1 MDTATREIARTYWL
15 LILLRGVVALLF
27 GIMAIISVEFTL
39 LFLVY
44 LFGAY
49 VLLDG
54 ILAIIV
60 SLQER
65 RSSSAWLVVFLI
77 GIVGIVVGVLSF
89 IHPGNV
95 ALLIFY
101 LVAAWLIIAGFFGVI
116 SALLRARGTEWW
128 SVSVGFSPVIV
139 GIIFVLTPDFK
150 HFGLSVHWLLQSCS
164 HLVMGYSLSLLF
176 RIHLPLF
183 LGFLTFQFCKQ
194 SLELVGQKMNNT
206 ERIQ

>member
-1 MDTATREIARTYWL
+1 MVTVSRETARQYWL
-15 LILLRGVVALLF
+15 LMLFRGIIALLF

-49 VLLDG
+49 VLIDG

-95 ALLIFY
+95 ALVIFY
-101 LVAAWLIIAGFFGVI
+101 LVAAWLIIAGLFGVI
-116 SALLRARGTEWW
+116 SSLLRASGTEWL
-128 SVSVGFSPVIV
+128 SIIGGILSIIV
-139 GIIFVLTPDFK
+139 GIVFFLHPTSSI
-150 HFGLSVHWLLQSCS
+150 LSIVWLLGVFA
-164 HLVMGYSLSLLF
+164 LVFGIIQIIKAFQVKALL
-176 RIHLPLF
+176 
-183 LGFLTFQFCKQ
+183 G
-194 SLELVGQKMNNT
+194 V
-206 ERIQ
+206 

>member
-15 LILLRGVVALLF
+15 LILLRGIVAILF

-65 RSSSAWLVVFLI
+65 KSSSAWLVVFLI
-77 GIVGIVVGVLSF
+77 GIVGIVVGVL
-89 IHPGNV
+89 V
-95 ALLIFY
+95 
-101 LVAAWLIIAGFFGVI
+101 
-116 SALLRARGTEWW
+116 
-128 SVSVGFSPVIV
+128 VIV
-139 GIIFVLTPDFK
+139 AIVA
-150 HFGLSVHWLLQSCS
+150 S
-164 HLVMGYSLSLLF
+164 HAKVPNVSL
-176 RIHLPLF
+176 
-183 LGFLTFQFCKQ
+183 
-194 SLELVGQKMNNT
+194 
-206 ERIQ
+206 

>member
-1 MDTATREIARTYWL
+1 MDAATRQISHAYWW

-27 GIMAIISVEFTL
+27 GILALISVQFVL

-54 ILAIIV
+54 IMAIIV

-65 RSSSAWLVVFLI
+65 RSASGWWVVFLL
-77 GIVGIVVGVLSF
+77 GIVGVIVGLLCF

-101 LVAAWLIIAGFFGVI
+101 LVAIWLIISGLFGIISAFALRAAGAEWLLVVVGVI
-116 SALLRARGTEWW
+116 SI
-128 SVSVGFSPVIV
+128 IV
-139 GIIFVLTPDFK
+139 GIVFFIHPTSSILSIVWLLGIFALVYGIVQIVRAIQLRAL
-150 HFGLSVHWLLQSCS
+150 LSV
-164 HLVMGYSLSLLF
+164 
-176 RIHLPLF
+176 
-183 LGFLTFQFCKQ
+183 
-194 SLELVGQKMNNT
+194 
-206 ERIQ
+206 

>member
-1 MDTATREIARTYWL
+1 MEATTRQISRTYWW
-15 LILLRGVVALLF
+15 LIILRGVVALLF
-27 GIMAIISVEFTL
+27 GIMALISVQFTL

-65 RSSSAWLVVFLI
+65 RSSSGWWVVFLL

-101 LVAAWLIIAGFFGVI
+101 LIAAWLIIAGFFSLI
-116 SALLRARGTEWW
+116 SAILRATGTEWL
-128 SVSVGFSPVIV
+128 SIIGGVLSIIV
-139 GIIFVLTPDFK
+139 GVIFILHPTSSI
-150 HFGLSVHWLLQSCS
+150 LSIVWLLGVFA
-164 HLVMGYSLSLLF
+164 LVYGIIQIIRAFQVRALLS
-176 RIHLPLF
+176 
-183 LGFLTFQFCKQ
+183 
-194 SLELVGQKMNNT
+194 E
-206 ERIQ
+206 

>member
-1 MDTATREIARTYWL
+1 MDATTRQITQAYWWL
-15 LILLRGVVALLF
+15 LILRGVVALLF
-27 GIMAIISVEFTL
+27 GIMALISVEFTL

-54 ILAIIV
+54 IMAIIA

-95 ALLIFY
+95 ALVIFY
-101 LVAAWLIIAGFFGVI
+101 LVAFWLIIAGFFGVI
-116 SALLRARGTEWW
+116 SALLRARGPEWL
-128 SVSVGFSPVIV
+128 SIIGGILSIIIGVIFYLHPTSSILSIV
-139 GIIFVLTPDFK
+139 WLLGLFALVYGIIQIIRAIQLR
-150 HFGLSVHWLLQSCS
+150 
-164 HLVMGYSLSLLF
+164 SLL
-176 RIHLPLF
+176 
-183 LGFLTFQFCKQ
+183 
-194 SLELVGQKMNNT
+194 SA
-206 ERIQ
+206 